1 MKMEWPRQTKTEIDR
16 DGSGYHDDHREERE
30 RISGGQKVKAK
41 EQRRGEATRGE

>member
-30 RISGGQKVKAK
+30 RISGGQKVEAK
-41 EQRRGEATRGE
+41 E